1 MKPVAEVRPLRLK
14 RQIAQR
20 PDGPVA
26 EHESVAHVWVDNS
39 LAHLDGT
46 FDYLVPEF
54 LSESVKTGVR
64 VVVPFSG
71 HDVEGLVL
79 SRSQASTITG
89 LKSILSV
96 LSPIPVAD
104 EAGIA
109 LIKATCER
117 WAGHPYD
124 VIRSAIPPRVVAVDK
139 EFVAADLPNHQKIES
154 VMSNG
159 ALTRQY
165 LLFPPGV
172 DPLESLA
179 HLLVEKSH
187 RGGVVL
193 VVPEERELD
202 RLENIIKAQFPSLA
216 YARLDAG
223 MSRSL
228 RYRNYLLVA
237 RGEVRI
243 VIGAR
248 SAIFSPIR
256 NLQTILVYRE
266 GAQSHYELRSPGWNV
281 RDVAILRSM
290 RSEISLVFA
299 GYSPSSEAA
308 RLIESGWLTLTRD
321 RHRVEI
327 SAMAAP
333 RGELLPARIFPTIRS
348 ALSRG
353 PVLFLAPRKGY
364 SSALLCNKCK
374 NIALCTCGGK
384 LTKKSLKGAP
394 VCSHCAL
401 VFEGWKCIWCQSD
414 VPFLLGRGSDR
425 FAEEIGRAFPGFRVI
440 TSSGD
445 NILESVPNEP
455 LIVIATPGAQPR
467 VVGGYSGLVLLE
479 GQAFFGEVDMRAQE
493 RARESFFYS
502 ASLLAAHAKAIVV
515 IDEAHP
521 ITASIARWNPTM
533 MIRRELEERLDAQ
546 LPPHFRSAILE
557 LPDDQATSIV
567 SALKKAREDGRLP
580 LSTRILGPAS
590 LDKAHSR
597 ILLTSSLEEG
607 AMFVDLLHEFM
618 RRRSIARKGSIT
630 LRVDPYSL
638 S

>member
-1 MKPVAEVRPLRLK
+1 M
-14 RQIAQR
+14 
-20 PDGPVA
+20 
-26 EHESVAHVWVDNS
+26 
-39 LAHLDGT
+39 
-46 FDYLVPEF
+46 
-54 LSESVKTGVR
+54 
-64 VVVPFSG
+64 
-71 HDVEGLVL
+71 
-79 SRSQASTITG
+79 
-89 LKSILSV
+89 
-96 LSPIPVAD
+96 
-104 EAGIA
+104 
-109 LIKATCER
+109 
-117 WAGHPYD
+117 
-124 VIRSAIPPRVVAVDK
+124 
-139 EFVAADLPNHQKIES
+139 
-154 VMSNG
+154 
-159 ALTRQY
+159 
-165 LLFPPGV
+165 
-172 DPLESLA
+172 
-179 HLLVEKSH
+179 
-187 RGGVVL
+187 
-193 VVPEERELD
+193 
-202 RLENIIKAQFPSLA
+202 
-216 YARLDAG
+216 
-223 MSRSL
+223 
-228 RYRNYLLVA
+228 
-237 RGEVRI
+237 
-243 VIGAR
+243 
-248 SAIFSPIR
+248 
-256 NLQTILVYRE
+256 
-266 GAQSHYELRSPGWNV
+266 
-281 RDVAILRSM
+281 
-290 RSEISLVFA
+290 
-299 GYSPSSEAA
+299 
-308 RLIESGWLTLTRD
+308 
-321 RHRVEI
+321 
-327 SAMAAP
+327 
-333 RGELLPARIFPTIRS
+333 
-348 ALSRG
+348 
-353 PVLFLAPRKGY
+353 
-364 SSALLCNKCK
+364 
-374 NIALCTCGGK
+374 
-384 LTKKSLKGAP
+384 
-394 VCSHCAL
+394 
-401 VFEGWKCIWCQSD
+401 
-414 VPFLLGRGSDR
+414 GRGSDR